1 MRTIMDIEELLDIL
15 GDTGIVV
22 VRQQDHKI
30 LYANEKATQMNS
42 ELVKNMICHGIW
54 KKQCECCPAKDMG
67 NKKYNRTVEYDE
79 VTNSIIDI
87 CAASI
92 LWKGTTKA
100 FVVTF
105 TPHIAIKEEEESEI
119 ARRWL
124 TPALSQIYEMTVVS
138 NLNKNKYAVFHNS
151 DMFYL
156 PEKGK
161 VSDLF
166 DMIGKKLNDT
176 QKEDWNTSFSIEA
189 LLNSFQQ
196 GSQKVLLELYF
207 EQEQKWFS
215 CGCFLV
221 ESTYSKEILGI
232 ILIRDITE
240 SKDKEK
246 EQQLQLE
253 FTHSSMRGTSGK
265 YLVTE
270 EDIYLLE
277 GSEQYFELLGMNEK
291 EYYGLKGKVL
301 PWLEE
306 KERRKY
312 IQPAIENGK
321 KREPLLWEAPK
332 KMKNG
337 MLHWF
342 QLQGMFIGEQSGYPV
357 YYGILLDIS
366 EKKRLEIE
374 QKNTFNSLPGGV
386 AKIRLDD
393 RLTIL
398 EANEYF
404 LKMFGKGTG
413 AGFFSSIY
421 SIDRKIAQK
430 EFDKMIQQHNQFKME
445 LRMLDARE
453 EIMWI
458 HLEGNEFS
466 VEEDGKPIYLFVMI
480 DITNY
485 IEIRLQLEEVKEK
498 YHKNIA
504 GSNHRILVYNN
515 NKDSFEF
522 IDETADEQYYK
533 SISFQYYVE
542 NEKIMFSEAIKSQ
555 IGMKM
560 YYENFKQW
568 IQKSNIV
575 FQGDRN
581 ILNNIYKQCILDNIS
596 IKAQIRLLTINGSYE
611 WFEIHCNPLWD
622 EEKKKCLKIVGTLV
636 NINALRQMQSEAT
649 TWREKARR
657 DPLTGLYNRAIFR
670 EKVLALMEQKN
681 KGALIFMDVDYFKKV
696 NDTLGHAVGDD
707 VLLTVAKRL
716 RYFFRE
722 SEDIIARYGGDE
734 FIVFLKDVSSE
745 KELRK
750 KLEQLLEVFREKY
763 QRGETSWNITG
774 SVGAALYPKDAS
786 DYQMLLEK
794 ADTALYVSKN
804 EGRDRYTLYCDC
816 DKNNI

>member
-1 MRTIMDIEELLDIL
+1 MKTIMDIKELLDVL
-15 GDTGIVV
+15 GDTSIIV

-54 KKQCECCPAKDMG
+54 KEQCEYCPAKDIN
-67 NKKYNRTVEYDE
+67 NKEYNKTVVYDE
-79 VTNSIIDI
+79 DTNSIVDI
-87 CAASI
+87 CAVSI

-100 FVVTF
+100 FVLTL
-105 TPHIAIKEEEESEI
+105 TPHIAIKEEKESEI

-124 TPALSQIYEMTVVS
+124 TPALSQIYEMTVVT
-138 NLNKNKYAVFHNS
+138 NLNKDEYAVFHNS
-151 DMFYL
+151 NMFDL

-166 DMIGKKLNDT
+166 DMIGQKLDDK
-176 QKEDWNTSFSIEA
+176 QKENWNTSFSVGE
-189 LLNSFQQ
+189 LLRTFQQ
-196 GSQKVLLELYF
+196 GGKKVLLELYF
-207 EQEQKWFS
+207 EEEQKWFS

-221 ESTYSKEILGI
+221 ESTYSEEILGI
-232 ILIRDITE
+232 ILVRDITE
-240 SKDKEK
+240 SKDREK

-277 GSEQYFELLGMNEK
+277 GSKQYFELLGMNEK
-291 EYYGLKGKVL
+291 EYYELKGKVL

-306 KERRKY
+306 EERRKY

-321 KREPLLWEAPK
+321 KREPLLWEAPR
-332 KMKNG
+332 KMKSG
-337 MLHWF
+337 MVHWF
-342 QLQGMFIGEQSGYPV
+342 QLQGMFIGEQLGYPV
-357 YYGILLDIS
+357 YYGILLDTS

-404 LKMFGKGTG
+404 IKMFGKESG

-421 SIDRKIAQK
+421 SIDRKIAQR
-430 EFDKMIQQHNQFKME
+430 EFDRMIQQHNQFKME

-515 NKDSFEF
+515 NKDNFEF
-522 IDETADEQYYK
+522 IDEAADEQYYK

-542 NEKIMFSEAIKSQ
+542 NEKMMFSEAIKSQ

-568 IQKSNIV
+568 LKKSNIV

-596 IKAQIRLLTINGSYE
+596 IKAQLRLLTINGSYE

-622 EEKKKCLKIVGTLV
+622 EAKKKCLKIVGTLV

-649 TWREKARR
+649 TWRERARR
-657 DPLTGLYNRAIFR
+657 DPLTGLYNRTIFR
-670 EKVLALMEQKN
+670 EKVLALIEQKN

-716 RYFFRE
+716 RYFFKE
-722 SEDIIARYGGDE
+722 SEDVIARYGGDE
-734 FIVFLKDVSSE
+734 FIVFLKDVSSQQ
-745 KELRK
+745 ELRK

-763 QRGETSWNITG
+763 QRGETTWNITG
-774 SVGAALYPKDAS
+774 SVGAALYPEDAS
-786 DYQMLLEK
+786 DYQMLLER

-804 EGRDRYTLYCDC
+804 KGRDRYTLYCDC

>member
-1 MRTIMDIEELLDIL
+1 MKTIMNIEELLDVL
-15 GDTGIVV
+15 GDTSIIV

-30 LYANEKATQMNS
+30 LYANKKATQMNS
-42 ELVKNMICHGIW
+42 ELVENMICHGIW
-54 KKQCECCPAKDMG
+54 KEQCQDCPANNMNDKEY
-67 NKKYNRTVEYDE
+67 NKTVGYDE
-79 VTNSIIDI
+79 VTNSIVDI
-87 CAASI
+87 CAMSI

-100 FVVTF
+100 FVVTL
-105 TPHIAIKEEEESEI
+105 TPHISIKEEEESEI

-138 NLNKNKYAVFHNS
+138 NLNKNEYAVFHNS
-151 DMFYL
+151 NIFHL
-156 PEKGK
+156 NEKGK
-161 VSDLF
+161 VTDLI
-166 DMIGKKLNDT
+166 DIIGQKLNVV
-176 QKEDWNTSFSIEA
+176 QRENWNSVFSIEK

-196 GSQKVLLELYF
+196 GNQKVLLELYF
-207 EQEQKWFS
+207 EKEQKWFS

-232 ILIRDITE
+232 MLIRDITE
-240 SKDKEK
+240 NKDREK

-253 FTHSSMRGTSGK
+253 FTHTSMRGTSGK

-277 GSEQYFELLGMNEK
+277 GSQQYFELLGMNEK

-301 PWLEE
+301 PWLQEE
-306 KERRKY
+306 ERRKY

-321 KREPLLWEAPK
+321 KREPLLWEAPR
-332 KMKNG
+332 KMNNG
-337 MLHWF
+337 MVHWF
-342 QLQGMFIGEQSGYPV
+342 QLQGMFIGEQSGHPV
-357 YYGILLDIS
+357 YYGILLDTS

-404 LKMFGKGTG
+404 VKMFGKEAG

-421 SIDRKIAQK
+421 SIDRKIAQR
-430 EFDKMIQQHNQFKME
+430 EFDRMIQQHNQFKME

-522 IDETADEQYYK
+522 IDEAADEQYYK
-533 SISFQYYVE
+533 SIPFQYHVKDD
-542 NEKIMFSEAIKSQ
+542 KIVFSEAIKSQ

-560 YYENFKQW
+560 YYESFKQW
-568 IQKSNIV
+568 LQKSNIV

-596 IKAQIRLLTINGSYE
+596 IKAQLRLLTINGSYE

-622 EEKKKCLKIVGTLV
+622 EEKKKCLKIAGTLV

-649 TWREKARR
+649 TWRERARR
-657 DPLTGLYNRAIFR
+657 DPLTGLYNRTIFR
-670 EKVLALMEQKN
+670 EKVLALLEEEH
-681 KGALIFMDVDYFKKV
+681 KGALIFIDVDYFKKV

-716 RYFFRE
+716 RHFFRE
-722 SEDIIARYGGDE
+722 SEDVIARYGGDE
-734 FIVFLKDVSSE
+734 FIVFLKDISSQ
-745 KELRK
+745 KDLKK
-750 KLEQLLEVFREKY
+750 KLERLLEVFREKY

-774 SVGAALYPKDAS
+774 SVGAALYPEDAS

-804 EGRDRYTLYCDC
+804 KGRDRYTLYCDC
-816 DKNNI
+816 NEE